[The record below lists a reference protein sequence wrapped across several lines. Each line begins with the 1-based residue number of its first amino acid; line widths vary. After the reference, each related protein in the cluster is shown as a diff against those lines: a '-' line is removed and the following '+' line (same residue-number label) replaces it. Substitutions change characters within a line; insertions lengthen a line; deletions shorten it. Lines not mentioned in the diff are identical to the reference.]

1 MNQCED
7 IFTLYILVTTNCN
20 LNCLSCAHGCDH
32 DNNPYYLSLEEL
44 ENILIQIKKNQP
56 TIKGHLIN
64 NICLTGGDP
73 LTHPQI
79 IQFCKLIRFY
89 FPDIFLNVSTNGIL
103 LLKYTEEELLY
114 FKNVLHIDFSISI
127 YPDSNLLKIYEK
139 LFQLNEKHYLNLA
152 INDSHFYFSKQSKIN
167 NDIEFPRTRFQND
180 KCDIKLKNHN
190 YVIFFKNNIYN
201 CWCDIQN
208 LQKHYP
214 FEETDNLNINNLTPN
229 LELAHIKKHSL
240 CTLCDYSDDSPGGNW
255 LLWQHTNNKDFAQLI
270 FENNLLELF
279 LNHYDIF
286 YKLEYDYKNQL
297 EILNN
302 PLFLKFFNDRNNPDE
317 YRFTMVRFLTGE
329 GDIFIPFN
337 KKNDKLQEL
346 LLSQKN
352 IEKYNIYLISLNT
365 PEEEMREIY
374 NTLPMYDGQSPLNIY
389 YLKAHS
395 LYDAYNQ
402 FIEHSHCKKKILIDI
417 QDLTPLENPNF
428 LNERGIN

>member
-1 MNQCED
+1 MRC
-7 IFTLYILVTTNCN
+7 
-20 LNCLSCAHGCDH
+20 
-32 DNNPYYLSLEEL
+32 
-44 ENILIQIKKNQP
+44 
-56 TIKGHLIN
+56 
-64 NICLTGGDP
+64 
-73 LTHPQI
+73 
-79 IQFCKLIRFY
+79 Y

-167 NDIEFPRTRFQND
+167 NNIEFPRTRFQND

-214 FEETDNLNINNLTPN
+214 FEETDNLNINNLITN

-240 CTLCDYSDDSPGGNW
+240 CNLCEYSDDSPGGNW
-255 LLWQHTNNKDFAQLI
+255 LIWQHTNNKDFAQLV
-270 FENNLLELF
+270 FKNNLLELF

-317 YRFTMVRFLTGE
+317 YRFTMVRFLNGE

-337 KKNDKLQEL
+337 KKNDKLQKL
-346 LLSQKN
+346 LFYQKN
-352 IEKYNIYLISLNT
+352 I
-365 PEEEMREIY
+365 
-374 NTLPMYDGQSPLNIY
+374 
-389 YLKAHS
+389 
-395 LYDAYNQ
+395 
-402 FIEHSHCKKKILIDI
+402 
-417 QDLTPLENPNF
+417 
-428 LNERGIN
+428 